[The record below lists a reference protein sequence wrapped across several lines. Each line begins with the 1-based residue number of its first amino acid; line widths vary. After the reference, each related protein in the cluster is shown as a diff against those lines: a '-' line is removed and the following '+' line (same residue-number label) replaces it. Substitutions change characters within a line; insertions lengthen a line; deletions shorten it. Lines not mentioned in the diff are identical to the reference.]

1 MRRAKIVAT
10 LGPNQNSYEEIRE
23 LVDEGVDVARFNLSH
38 GKREEHE
45 EKFAWVRQAALDT
58 GRPVAVLLDLQG
70 PKIRVGTFA
79 NGKEELVEGAT
90 FTITSRDVPGTAEIV
105 STTLPTLAEDVSVGD
120 PLLIDD
126 GRLRL
131 RATEVTATDVV
142 TEVEIGGTISN
153 HKGIN
158 LPGVPVSVPAL
169 SEKDVDDL
177 KWGLQLGFDWV
188 ALSFVR
194 SPEDMKDVRAVMDEV
209 GITAPVIAKLEK
221 PQAVD
226 QLDEIIDAFDGIMV
240 ARGDLGVELPLEQV
254 PIVQKRAVEIARQ
267 QAKPVI
273 VATQM
278 LETMIDAPRPTR
290 AEASDCANAVLDGAD
305 ALMLSGETSVGS
317 HWVEAIRTMS
327 RIIGSTEEHGLER
340 IPALGTVPHTKGG
353 AVTAAAVQIAQQL
366 DIDLL
371 CTFSQT
377 GDSVR
382 RMSRLR
388 PAWPILGFTPDP
400 QVRHQLAL
408 TWGVRPYLVK
418 TVRHTDQMAR
428 QVDAVLL
435 ADGTAREGDQSI
447 LVAGSPPGIPGST
460 NALRIHTIGDAAKGV
475 TAAYQDAS
483 DSEEDP
489 LAGYG
494 VVAEAPI
501 TREVPIVREGHSPR
515 H

>member
-10 LGPNQNSYEEIRE
+10 LGPNQNSYEDIRT

-38 GKREEHE
+38 GRREEHE

-58 GRPVAVLLDLQG
+58 GRAVAVLLDLQG
-70 PKIRVGTFA
+70 PKIRVGTFE
-79 NGKEELVEGAT
+79 NGKEILEDGQT

-105 STTLPTLAEDVSVGD
+105 STTLKTLPSDVSVGD
-120 PLLIDD
+120 PLLVDD

-131 RATEVTATDVV
+131 RATAVTETDVV
-142 TEVEIGGTISN
+142 TEVEIGGPISN

-169 SEKDVDDL
+169 SEKDIEDL
-177 KWGLQLGFDWV
+177 KWGLELGFDWV

-194 SPEDMKDVRAVMDEV
+194 SPDDIDDVHAVMDEV
-209 GITAPVIAKLEK
+209 GVRAPVIAKLEK
-221 PQAVD
+221 PQAVE
-226 QLDEIIDAFDGIMV
+226 QLDAVIDAFDGIMV

-278 LETMIDAPRPTR
+278 LETMIEASRPTR

-305 ALMLSGETSVGS
+305 ALMLSGETSVGA
-317 HWVEAIRTMS
+317 HWIEAIRTMS
-327 RIIGSTEEHGLER
+327 RIISSTEEHGLDR
-340 IPALGTVPHTKGG
+340 IRPLGTVPHTKGG
-353 AVTAAAVQIAQQL
+353 AVTAAAVQIAEQL

-388 PAWPILGFTPDP
+388 PRWPILGFTPDP

-460 NALRIHTIGDAAKGV
+460 NALRIHTMGDAAKGV
-475 TAAYQDAS
+475 AAAYV
-483 DSEEDP
+483 DSTDNDEDP

-501 TREVPIVREGHSPR
+501 TRDIPIVRTPEV
-515 H
+515 

>member
-10 LGPNQNSYEEIRE
+10 LGPNQSSYEEIRA

-38 GKREEHE
+38 GDREQHE
-45 EKFAWVRQAALDT
+45 EKLAWVRRAAADT
-58 GRPVAVLLDLQG
+58 GRAVAVLLDLQG
-70 PKIRVGTFA
+70 PKIRVGRFA
-79 NGKEELVEGAT
+79 NGREELVEGAT
-90 FTITSRDVPGTAEIV
+90 FTITSRDVEGTSEIV
-105 STTLPTLAEDVSVGD
+105 STTLTTLPNDVSVGD

-131 RATEVTATDVV
+131 RATAVTETDVV
-142 TEVEIGGTISN
+142 TEVEIGGPISN
-153 HKGIN
+153 NKGIN

-169 SEKDVDDL
+169 SDKDVEDL
-177 KWGLQLGFDWV
+177 KWGLRLGFDWV

-194 SPEDMKDVRAVMDEV
+194 SPDDAEDVHRVMREV
-209 GITAPVIAKLEK
+209 GISAPVIAKLEK
-221 PQAVD
+221 PQAVEA
-226 QLDEIIDAFDGIMV
+226 LAEIIDAFDGIMV

-254 PIVQKRAVEIARQ
+254 PIVQKRAVELARR

-278 LETMIDAPRPTR
+278 LETMIDAARPTR

-305 ALMLSGETSVGS
+305 ALMLSGETSVGQY
-317 HWVEAIRTMS
+317 WIEAIRTMS
-327 RIIGSTEEHGLER
+327 RIIESTEVHGLDR
-340 IPALGTVPHTKGG
+340 IPPLGTVPHTKGG
-353 AVTAAAVQIAQQL
+353 AVTAAAVRIAEQL

-382 RMSRLR
+382 RMARLR
-388 PAWPILGFTPDP
+388 PVWPILGFTPDA

-408 TWGVRPYLVK
+408 TWGVHPYLVK

-447 LVAGSPPGIPGST
+447 IVAGSPPGIPGST
-460 NALRIHTIGDAAKGV
+460 NALRIHTMGDAAKGV
-475 TAAYQDAS
+475 AAAYEDDS
-483 DSEEDP
+483 DNDEDP

-494 VVAEAPI
+494 IVPESPD
-501 TREVPIVREGHSPR
+501 TSDVPIVREEPR
-515 H
+515 A

>member
-1 MRRAKIVAT
+1 VA
-10 LGPNQNSYEEIRE
+10 
-23 LVDEGVDVARFNLSH
+23 
-38 GKREEHE
+38 
-45 EKFAWVRQAALDT
+45 
-58 GRPVAVLLDLQG
+58 
-70 PKIRVGTFA
+70 
-79 NGKEELVEGAT
+79 
-90 FTITSRDVPGTAEIV
+90 
-105 STTLPTLAEDVSVGD
+105 
-120 PLLIDD
+120 
-126 GRLRL
+126 
-131 RATEVTATDVV
+131 
-142 TEVEIGGTISN
+142 
-153 HKGIN
+153 
-158 LPGVPVSVPAL
+158 VSVPAL
-169 SEKDVDDL
+169 SEKDVEDL

-194 SPEDMKDVRAVMDEV
+194 SPEDMDDVRAVMDEV

-226 QLDEIIDAFDGIMV
+226 QLDAVIDAFDGIMV

-278 LETMIDAPRPTR
+278 LETMIDASRPTR

-305 ALMLSGETSVGS
+305 ALMLSGETSVGA

-327 RIIGSTEEHGLER
+327 RIIESTEEHGLER

-353 AVTAAAVQIAQQL
+353 AVTAAAVVIAEQL

-460 NALRIHTIGDAAKGV
+460 NALRIHTMGDAAKGV
-475 TAAYQDAS
+475 AAAYQDS
-483 DSEEDP
+483 TDSEEDP

-501 TREVPIVREGHSPR
+501 TREVPIVREDQ
-515 H
+515 